1 MRLRVLLVAVAALGL
16 ATGFA
21 AAANPQP
28 PAELNKPG
36 RLLMLRHA
44 QAPGSGDPP
53 GFRLDDCATQRNLDA
68 AGRAQSVSLGHRLA
82 RAGILRAKV
91 YSSQWCRCLE
101 TARLLGIGQ
110 VEVLPALNSFYPT
123 PAERIPRIKALRDF
137 LAQLPTTGEPV
148 ILVTHQFT
156 IAEFTG
162 QGIESGG
169 GSLFQLNGTGSP
181 HWLGALVP
189 E

>member
-1 MRLRVLLVAVAALGL
+1 MPGAVSARLRHMRLRVLLVAVAALGL

-21 AAANPQP
+21 AAANQQP

-123 PAERIPRIKALRDF
+123 PAERIP
-137 LAQLPTTGEPV
+137 
-148 ILVTHQFT
+148 
-156 IAEFTG
+156 
-162 QGIESGG
+162 
-169 GSLFQLNGTGSP
+169 
-181 HWLGALVP
+181 
-189 E
+189 